1 MNTLKNLINY
11 NQKQYTLEL
20 TEHLIR
26 HCNPKPRQFYGSL
39 MLKNN
44 GKLILKVPK
53 NLKEKKLT
61 YEYL

>member
-1 MNTLKNLINY
+1 MNQ
-11 NQKQYTLEL
+11 QKQYTLEL
-20 TEHLIR
+20 TQHLIR

-53 NLKEKKLT
+53 ILEEIKTKDFQIISE
-61 YEYL
+61 E

>member
-1 MNTLKNLINY
+1 MN
-11 NQKQYTLEL
+11 QYILEL
-20 TEHLIR
+20 TQHLIR

-53 NLKEKKLT
+53 NINEVAEKSSDFQKV
-61 YEYL
+61 EE